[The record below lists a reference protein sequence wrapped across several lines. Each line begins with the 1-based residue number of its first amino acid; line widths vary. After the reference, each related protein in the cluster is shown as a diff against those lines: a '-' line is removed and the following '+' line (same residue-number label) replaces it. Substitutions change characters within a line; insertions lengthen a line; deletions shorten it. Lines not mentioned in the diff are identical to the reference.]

1 MPSGLNLVVCS
12 SFWCWHTSLCR
23 HLPTDKWPAFIIV
36 VVQQHKGHCM
46 VTAEWL
52 CEQNVIRWWLKLFDS
67 TAQSTAYHQ
76 FYPQTFHII
85 ECSRV
90 YIAILISVYLRSD
103 FRFKSYQS
111 RTNGISRHMNGR
123 AVLTS
128 DSMTSVLIHCSETMR
143 QKSAV
148 VDSSGSCVIMKDSEL
163 S

>member
-1 MPSGLNLVVCS
+1 MTSGLNLDVCS

-23 HLPTDKWPAFIIV
+23 HLPTDKWPAFIV
-36 VVQQHKGHCM
+36 VVVLNSHYM

-52 CEQNVIRWWLKLFDS
+52 CEWNVIEWWLKLFDS

-85 ECSRV
+85 QCLHFYTV
-90 YIAILISVYLRSD
+90 ILFSVYLPSD
-103 FRFKSYQS
+103 FHF
-111 RTNGISRHMNGR
+111 ISRHMNGY

-128 DSMTSVLIHCSETMR
+128 DSMTSVLILCSETMR

-148 VDSSGSCVIMKDSEL
+148 VDSSGSCVMMKDSEL